1 MQIKEVIEM
10 ARKKKVPVTPVTPQ
24 KTENQP
30 TQTPSQNSQVPS
42 GGQSSTPQVLSTP
55 QKVQ

>member
-1 MQIKEVIEM
+1 M

-30 TQTPSQNSQVPS
+30 TQIPSQNPQAPS
-42 GGQSSTPQVLSTP
+42 GGQSSTSQAPSTP
-55 QKVQ
+55 QKS

>member
-1 MQIKEVIEM
+1 M

-30 TQTPSQNSQVPS
+30 TQAPSQIPQVPS
-42 GGQSSTPQVLSTP
+42 GGQSSTPLGVPSAP
-55 QKVQ
+55 QKPQ

>member
-1 MQIKEVIEM
+1 M

-30 TQTPSQNSQVPS
+30 TQTPSQTPQAPS
-42 GGQSSTPQVLSTP
+42 GGQSSVPLDVSSTP
-55 QKVQ
+55 QKAQ

>member
-1 MQIKEVIEM
+1 M

-30 TQTPSQNSQVPS
+30 TPAPSQVPQTPS
-42 GGQSSTPQVLSTP
+42 GGQSSTPQSP
-55 QKVQ
+55 SSPPKS